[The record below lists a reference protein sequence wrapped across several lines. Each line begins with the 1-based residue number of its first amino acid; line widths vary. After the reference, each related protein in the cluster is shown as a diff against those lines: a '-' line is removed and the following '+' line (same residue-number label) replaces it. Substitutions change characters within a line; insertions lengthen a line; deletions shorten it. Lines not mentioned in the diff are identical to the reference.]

1 MTTNIARREDEIV
14 AAVSDLSNM
23 DRGPVGEARY
33 MDRLARR
40 SVALSSAEAAAV
52 MLVGEDGK
60 PVRVAAT
67 SEAAQLPLDVSDN
80 DLRLAANDAGFP
92 AMRIIPLRQGVETLG
107 ALVLFGRRPE
117 RFADDLVIPRAIA
130 ALAANVL
137 VEHRALLGAERL
149 ARQLQ
154 TALRSRIMIE
164 QAKGILA
171 ERHGLALGSAF
182 EMMRRFARHDRIR
195 LDHVAKAIIENSPMV
210 AEIAMPFQTGPRER
224 SG

>member
-171 ERHGLALGSAF
+171 EQSGLDMEGAFALL
-182 EMMRRFARHDRIR
+182 RRFARAHNRR
-195 LDHVAKAIIENSPMV
+195 LATV
-210 AEIAMPFQTGPRER
+210 AEDVVIGR
-224 SG
+224 SDATSLAG